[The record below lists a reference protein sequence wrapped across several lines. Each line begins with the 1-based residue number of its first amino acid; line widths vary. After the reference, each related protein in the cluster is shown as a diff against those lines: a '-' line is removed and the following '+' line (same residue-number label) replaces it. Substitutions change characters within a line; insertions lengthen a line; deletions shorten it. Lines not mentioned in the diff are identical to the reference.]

1 MKNTRKF
8 ILKVFAIVIAIAMV
22 APLVYNAILS
32 MQWLSKI

>member
-8 ILKVFAIVIAIAMV
+8 ILKLFAIVIAIAMI

-32 MQWLSKI
+32 MQWL

>member
-8 ILKVFAIVIAIAMV
+8 ILKLFAIVIAIAMI

-32 MQWLSKI
+32 MQ

>member
-8 ILKVFAIVIAIAMV
+8 ILKLFAIIIAIAMI

-32 MQWLSKI
+32 MQWL